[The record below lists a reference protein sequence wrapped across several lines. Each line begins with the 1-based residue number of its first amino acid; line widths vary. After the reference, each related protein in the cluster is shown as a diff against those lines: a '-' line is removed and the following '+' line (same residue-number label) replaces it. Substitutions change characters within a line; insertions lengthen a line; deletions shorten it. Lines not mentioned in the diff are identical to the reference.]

1 MGLNQIILDL
11 RNDYGVSQKQVAEAT
26 GISQSTIAKIEI
38 GRNEATASTI
48 RKLAEYFHVSTDYL
62 LEQSDTYEG
71 EGAHTAP
78 SALPAKEEEILRHF
92 RKLSPALQDAAIETV
107 RVLAGVPSEG
117 GLQKKA

>member
-1 MGLNQIILDL
+1 MALNQIILDL

-62 LEQSDTYEG
+62 LEQADTYEG
-71 EGAHTAP
+71 EGTYTAP
-78 SALPAKEEEILRHF
+78 SALSAKEEDLLRNF
-92 RKLSPALQDAAIETV
+92 RKLSPALQDAAINTV
-107 RVLAGVPSEG
+107 RALAGAPSEES
-117 GLQKKA
+117 LQKKA